1 MNNIDYV
8 KLYLEKGGEI
18 HDFFYK
24 VVWLDGGTATKN
36 KSTGE
41 VQKKDVNFEDLC
53 NSLYS
58 NTYNF
63 SDFPGL
69 KSTLNSLLNPIPQEC
84 EEITVGRLDGYY
96 YAHVHLEDTIATL
109 VVYNDKQATVFYQ
122 GKETLWTALKII
134 SSVSVNYF
142 DSSDYTEMFNDTV
155 EYLDDNVCFSI
166 KIPDG
171 ISKFYTPVVRNGYFL
186 DNKSMPVHY
195 DSINDSESL
204 LNILYVSFYIM
215 KKKEQS
221 INHWEEVRSYVYD
234 YMTSLDFNMSDEQIS
249 GITDMLVKLNISYE
263 FLKAI
268 GEES

>member
-1 MNNIDYV
+1 MNKTDCV

-18 HDFFYK
+18 HNFFSK
-24 VVWLDGGTATKN
+24 VVWLDGETVIVN

-41 VQKKDVNFEDLC
+41 IQKKDVKLEELF

-69 KSTLNSLLNPIPQEC
+69 KETLNSLLNPIPQEC

-122 GKETLWTALKII
+122 GKETLWEALKII

-142 DSSDYTEMFNDTV
+142 NSSDYIEMFNDTV
-155 EYLDDNVCFSI
+155 EYLDADVCFSVR
-166 KIPDG
+166 IPD
-171 ISKFYTPVVRNGYFL
+171 KFNASYTPAVRNGYFM
-186 DNKSMPVHY
+186 NRKSMPVHY
-195 DSINDSESL
+195 DKITDEECL
-204 LNILYVSFYIM
+204 LDILYVSFYIR
-215 KKKEQS
+215 KKE
-221 INHWEEVRSYVYD
+221 R
-234 YMTSLDFNMSDEQIS
+234 
-249 GITDMLVKLNISYE
+249 
-263 FLKAI
+263 AI
-268 GEES
+268 CHTLG